1 MAEEKH
7 TFLGTVFTFLTGAA
21 IGAGLALLF
30 APQTGEE
37 TRKKI
42 KDISD
47 KLADDAKD
55 NYEKIT
61 REAQKAID
69 SVKTTSDKAVEQV
82 KTFIDSAKEG
92 FKQELAEAKSEV
104 EESAPAKKK
113 A

>member
-1 MAEEKH
+1 MAEERH
-7 TFLGTVFTFLTGAA
+7 TCLGTVFTFLTGAA

-61 REAQKAID
+61 KEAQKAIE
-69 SVKTTSDKAVEQV
+69 SVKETSDKAVDQV

-92 FKQELAEAKSEV
+92 FKKELEEAKAEV
-104 EESAPAKKK
+104 KEAAPAKK
-113 A
+113 